1 MQRALAGRATIV
13 DLPLARSTDDGAR
26 PTEPATPALQATY
39 EPASPVTVSRAVDA
53 LTAGATEV
61 PIQRA
66 EDPAAAPP
74 GQPAAAAGGAGGGA
88 GGGAS
93 SPEDVEAL
101 AQKLLVPMM
110 RRIRAEMLLDR
121 ERRGLRTDSW

>member
-13 DLPLARSTDDGAR
+13 DLPLARSIDDGAR

-66 EDPAAAPP
+66 EAPAAAPP
-74 GQPAAAAGGAGGGA
+74 GQPAGAGGGA

-93 SPEDVEAL
+93 SPEEVEAL
-101 AQKLLVPMM
+101 AQKLLAPMM